1 MLDKAEPEGLR
12 TNGFHDRYAGQV
24 NVVIFCIA
32 TVVPE
37 CDQLIAVGKH
47 CRSGVR
53 KYQPREFVTIG
64 PG

>member
-1 MLDKAEPEGLR
+1 MSNKEETEDLR
-12 TNGFHDRYAGQV
+12 TNGLHDRYAGQV

-32 TVVPE
+32 AVVPE

-64 PG
+64 PR